1 MTQLDIGEVLED
13 RYRID
18 TPIARGGMSTVYRC
32 VDLRLGRSV
41 AAKVMDER
49 YAGDETFRNRFRR
62 EARSMAQLSDPCLVN
77 VYDTSA
83 DGGHVFLIMEL
94 ITGGTLRELLAE
106 RGPMPPH
113 AATAVMRSVLTGL
126 SVAHR
131 AGMVHRD
138 IKPDNILINTD
149 GQVKLADFGLVRAAA
164 ASPAAGDRII
174 GTASYLSPE
183 QVENAGIGPAS
194 DVYSAGIVLFELLT
208 GRTPFAGDDDTTRA
222 YARLTEDVPPPS
234 TWIDGVPRLFD
245 ELVATATSRDPGDRF
260 ADAGEFLEAL
270 EDVATELGLAAF
282 QVPAPRNSAAH
293 RATGFID
300 MPTDMLTGTIPAPG
314 APDTTVITGGP
325 GTGAETTRLPAQEP
339 PVDETRVLPAVT
351 ESPVGS
357 DETTVLPE
365 QDRYDSG
372 VPVEPPTQPYPAD
385 PTPSRD
391 EPDDLD
397 DVHFKPAVTSGSKL
411 GLTVWLVVV
420 AVMTAAIAVGAWWY
434 GSGRYGEIP
443 QVLGMDPATAT
454 ATVTE
459 AGFEP
464 VSRSVYDDTVPFDQ
478 VVGTDPPGEQRV
490 PRGEPVSVLI
500 SLGAPTVPALPTDH
514 DSGRFRAA
522 LTERTLNWRDGASVY
537 SDDVPAG
544 GVVNTEPP
552 SGATVPVAGTV
563 TVHLSKGPAPV
574 QIPRVSGMS
583 GDEARAALERA
594 GFAVSATDEEFD
606 PEVDGGNAITTEPP
620 AGSTLKR
627 GSEVT
632 LVVSNALTVPDI
644 IGIAEDE
651 ALGELSDA
659 GLSVGEVSRSDLVGA
674 TAHAVMDVSPKPG
687 DRVDPAAP
695 RVNLLVAGKVNVP
708 FVIGKRADEARKL
721 LEDAGL
727 PFTGIDGTSD
737 GARVVTQS
745 PAGNR
750 DVTPG
755 TTVKVRTLG

>member
-1 MTQLDIGEVLED
+1 
-13 RYRID
+13 
-18 TPIARGGMSTVYRC
+18 MSTVYRC

-49 YAGDETFRNRFRR
+49 YAGDRVFRNRFRR

-126 SVAHR
+126 SVAHG

-138 IKPDNILINTD
+138 IKPDNILINAD

-164 ASPAAGDRII
+164 ASPATGDKII

-183 QVENAGIGPAS
+183 QVENAEIGPAS

-208 GRTPFAGDDDTTRA
+208 GQTPFTGEDDTARA

-234 TWIDGVPRLFD
+234 SRIDGVPRLFD
-245 ELVATATSRDPGDRF
+245 ELVATATSRSPADRF
-260 ADAGEFLEAL
+260 SDAGEFLEAL
-270 EDVATELGLAAF
+270 EDVAAELGLAAF
-282 QVPAPRNSAAH
+282 RVPAPQNSAAH

-300 MPTDMLTGTIPAPG
+300 MPTDMFTGAISTPGDPEATVVTERPDAGAETTQLPPLDSPSDETRMLPQVPEPHPEPGETAFLPHQDSPTAVAPG
-314 APDTTVITGGP
+314 APAVP
-325 GTGAETTRLPAQEP
+325 VQFPP
-339 PVDETRVLPAVT
+339 PVPAVDDPLFT
-351 ESPVGS
+351 NREPTHG
-357 DETTVLPE
+357 
-365 QDRYDSG
+365 DR
-372 VPVEPPTQPYPAD
+372 
-385 PTPSRD
+385 
-391 EPDDLD
+391 
-397 DVHFKPAVTSGSKL
+397 VHFRPAVTSGSKL
-411 GLTVWLVVV
+411 GLLAWLSVV
-420 AVMTAAIAVGAWWY
+420 AIATIAIAVGAWWY
-434 GSGRYGEIP
+434 GSGRYGEVP

-478 VVGTDPPGEQRV
+478 VVGTDPPGAQRV
-490 PRGEPVSVLI
+490 PRGEPVSVLV

-514 DSGRFRAA
+514 DAGRFRAA
-522 LTERTLNWRDGASVY
+522 LTERTLNWGDGEAVY

-544 GVVNTEPP
+544 GVVTTEPP
-552 SGATVPVAGTV
+552 SGATVSVDGTV

-574 QIPRVSGMS
+574 KVPRISGMP
-583 GDEARAALERA
+583 GGEARAALERA
-594 GFAVSATDEEFD
+594 GFAVAATDEEFS
-606 PEVDGGNAITTEPP
+606 PEVDEGDAIATDPP

-632 LVVSNALTVPDI
+632 LIVSNALTVPDVV
-644 IGIAEDE
+644 GLSEDE
-651 ALGELSDA
+651 ALGELSAA
-659 GLSVGEVSRSDLVGA
+659 GFSVGEVTRSDLVGA

-687 DRVDPAAP
+687 ARVNPADP
-695 RVNLLVAGKVNVP
+695 RVNLLVAKKVNVP
-708 FVIGKRADEARKL
+708 FLIGKRTDEARKL
-721 LEDAGL
+721 LDEAGL
-727 PFTGIDGTSD
+727 PYTGLDGTSD

-750 DVTPG
+750 DVSPG
-755 TTVKVRTLG
+755 TTVKLRTVG